1 MRTSFVSTKSCRV
14 NPLFAGC
21 TPVSMRM
28 ASQGQA
34 STQKPQE
41 MERVDRQVSPEAITR
56 DHQAAYDLREIE
68 AFPET
73 HLFDSLHTRKSATY
87 FTYKGMEPFVK
98 ERMR

>member
-1 MRTSFVSTKSCRV
+1 MATTKGLRIWDSLIGILDRNRRLLV
-14 NPLFAGC
+14 F
-21 TPVSMRM
+21 
-28 ASQGQA
+28 GQA
-34 STQKPQE
+34 KE